1 MSRFEVTRRAGLGVL
16 GAITLG
22 CAALPSG
29 AFALTRAAGGIHVN
43 VTPLRQNAGDPTAA
57 WVAQTLPGALARA
70 FAEQGHPGA
79 AVSVTIDYAMLGSG
93 PSGGFGIPVQN
104 IDQMVGQVTIDGVSH
119 PLRATNPYYPQ
130 AVDQPLFEQSNFD
143 RIAQLS
149 QAFAYW
155 AARGYW
161 GT

>member
-93 PSGGFGIPVQN
+93 PSG
-104 IDQMVGQVTIDGVSH
+104 
-119 PLRATNPYYPQ
+119 
-130 AVDQPLFEQSNFD
+130 
-143 RIAQLS
+143 
-149 QAFAYW
+149 
-155 AARGYW
+155 
-161 GT
+161 